1 MSGEDDGESSNSEF
15 VELNENGD
23 ILDNEE
29 FSRQLEERKRLR
41 SLKLGFEPQKEI
53 VYNKQLPYS
62 GTLMSYLNE
71 IIPKTERLFVEKVDQ
86 ESTKW
91 FADIKA
97 NLGRAI
103 ALRELRP
110 GIVTWISR
118 LNKYIRIYGLKFPKA
133 DHVTLIK
140 MLMSFVTS
148 PGKSVLRQE
157 RCIVIFIC
165 QVWSLL

>member
-1 MSGEDDGESSNSEF
+1 M
-15 VELNENGD
+15 
-23 ILDNEE
+23 
-29 FSRQLEERKRLR
+29 
-41 SLKLGFEPQKEI
+41 
-53 VYNKQLPYS
+53 
-62 GTLMSYLNE
+62 
-71 IIPKTERLFVEKVDQ
+71 FVEKVDQ

>member
-62 GTLMSYLNE
+62 GTLMSYLNH
-71 IIPKTERLFVEKVDQ
+71 PY
-86 ESTKW
+86 
-91 FADIKA
+91 
-97 NLGRAI
+97 N
-103 ALRELRP
+103 
-110 GIVTWISR
+110 
-118 LNKYIRIYGLKFPKA
+118 
-133 DHVTLIK
+133 
-140 MLMSFVTS
+140 
-148 PGKSVLRQE
+148 
-157 RCIVIFIC
+157 
-165 QVWSLL
+165 

>member
-62 GTLMSYLNE
+62 GTLMSYLNH
-71 IIPKTERLFVEKVDQ
+71 P
-86 ESTKW
+86 
-91 FADIKA
+91 
-97 NLGRAI
+97 
-103 ALRELRP
+103 
-110 GIVTWISR
+110 
-118 LNKYIRIYGLKFPKA
+118 
-133 DHVTLIK
+133 
-140 MLMSFVTS
+140 
-148 PGKSVLRQE
+148 
-157 RCIVIFIC
+157 
-165 QVWSLL
+165 